1 MTMTTHLTPWSILP
15 LSLATALTY
24 GCKTECGG
32 GLEEV
37 CYTSTGIASGTSSG
51 TTETSTTTSGPGTS
65 TTTGVNTTTA
75 TSTDPTEASTT
86 QTSSSTTGPMPTC
99 GDNKTDAGEE
109 CDNGPDNADDAAC
122 TSTCTLAW
130 CGDNLTQTG
139 VEECDN
145 GPDNADDA
153 ACTSTCTLAK
163 CGDSL
168 TQKDIEECDDG
179 NSAPH
184 DGCSDDCYIERLVFV
199 SSSLHTGNSS
209 GLNGLA
215 GADTI
220 CQTLAEKASLTD
232 KTFLAW
238 LSVNGGPNNIPPA
251 QSPSTRFPEA
261 VTTAKGPFLL
271 PDKDHT
277 VVAES
282 WADLTDGTLDHAI
295 DYDEFGSALGSASAV
310 WTSTNTQGG
319 PATKDNCSAWAL
331 DPINS
336 MTKGGTGV
344 SNAVAGSWT
353 DDDESKCINS
363 ARLYCFQ
370 VAP

>member
-1 MTMTTHLTPWSILP
+1 MTRTTLTITPSIPVLALALAAP
-15 LSLATALTY
+15 LTS
-24 GCKTECGG
+24 GCKNQCGG
-32 GLEEV
+32 SLHEACDTTIGT
-37 CYTSTGIASGTSSG
+37 TSESSSG

-86 QTSSSTTGPMPTC
+86 QTSSSTTGPTPTC

-122 TSTCTLAW
+122 TYNCTLAK

-168 TQKDIEECDDG
+168 IQKDIEECDDG
-179 NSAPH
+179 NADPH
-184 DGCSDDCYIERLVFV
+184 DGCSDKCYIERLVFV
-199 SSSLHTGNSS
+199 TSTAIKGGFG
-209 GLNGLA
+209 GLSM
-215 GADTI
+215 ADTF
-220 CQTLAEKASLTD
+220 CQDRAEMAGLTT
-232 KTFLAW
+232 KGQIFMAW
-238 LSVNGGPNNIPPA
+238 LSVNGMPP

-271 PDKDHT
+271 PDDAHTKIADNWITLVDGGLDASISVTEMGSKLTQDDDHLAAWTATDPKGAPTQPDCSGWSSKD
-277 VVAES
+277 S
-282 WADLTDGTLDHAI
+282 
-295 DYDEFGSALGSASAV
+295 
-310 WTSTNTQGG
+310 
-319 PATKDNCSAWAL
+319 
-331 DPINS
+331 
-336 MTKGGTGV
+336 GV
-344 SNAVAGSWT
+344 SGQHGQVLETTGTWT
-353 DDDESKCINS
+353 QADNDS
-363 ARLYCFQ
+363 ACDSLRRFYCFQ
-370 VAP
+370 TSP